1 MYKYS
6 DFRLAVGEKKPSKGK
21 ARRNPIKATAGKGTR
36 SAHWAA
42 YVKRMTRGNPSLNG

>member
-1 MYKYS
+1 MRLS
-6 DFRLAVGEKKPSKGK
+6 DFRIQSGEKKPPRNK
-21 ARRNPIKATAGKGTR
+21 ARRSPVMGTAGKGTR